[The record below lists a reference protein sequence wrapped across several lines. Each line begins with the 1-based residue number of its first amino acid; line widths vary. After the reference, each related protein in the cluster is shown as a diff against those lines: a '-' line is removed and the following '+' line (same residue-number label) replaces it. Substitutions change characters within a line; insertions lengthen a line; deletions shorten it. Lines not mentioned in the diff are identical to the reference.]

1 MQTLF
6 GSLENLVALGCE
18 IAAALV
24 LAIGAVQILA
34 TLALNV
40 RRLDDLRL
48 RKTAWLG
55 FASWILIALELTLAA
70 DVVRTAIAPTWS
82 EIGQLGAIA
91 LIRTGLSLFL
101 ERDVEESFKL
111 GQPTQAEP
119 QA

>member
-1 MQTLF
+1 MHDVHALF
-6 GSLENLVALGCE
+6 GNLETWVALGCE

-24 LAIGAVQILA
+24 LAVGALQLLAILV
-34 TLALNV
+34 LNV

-70 DVVRTAIAPTWS
+70 DVVRTALAPTWT

-101 ERDVEESFKL
+101 ERDVEASFKME
-111 GQPTQAEP
+111 QAPES
-119 QA
+119 